1 MCAEVVR
8 IPKASGDYP
17 VALQKYLADHA
28 PGAIWAQ
35 GSPRL
40 LQEKPLALLCS
51 VKCPGNLILKTYDLA
66 RSLRDA
72 GIPVISGFHSP
83 MEKECLDLLLRG
95 KQPVIA
101 CAARRLTSSRLLTKF
116 ATPLKQGRLLF
127 LSPFGPK
134 VRRATAKTAVARNEL
149 VAALADRV
157 FVPYAGG
164 ASKTEALCRK
174 VLEWGKPLLTFDGS
188 ENHSLIA
195 LGATP
200 CGSATLVAQGIC
212 TKQRRKGR
220 GIKCED
226 VLWE

>member
-1 MCAEVVR
+1 MRMCPEVVR
-8 IPKASGDYP
+8 IPRASSEYP
-17 VALQKYLADHA
+17 VGLRERLGDRA

-35 GSPRL
+35 GCRGL
-40 LQEKPLALLCS
+40 LQEKPVALLCS

-72 GIPVISGFHSP
+72 GVTVISGFHSP

-95 KQPVIA
+95 KQPVIV
-101 CAARRLTSSRLLTKF
+101 CVARRLTLSRLLTKF
-116 ATPLKQGRLLF
+116 AISLKDGRLLL

-134 VRRATAKTAVARNEL
+134 VRRATAETAVARNEV

-157 FVPYAGG
+157 FVPYASG

-174 VLEWGKPLLTFDGS
+174 VLEWGKPLLTFDS
-188 ENHSLIA
+188 SDNNSLIA

-200 CGSATLVAQGIC
+200 CGNDCSQ
-212 TKQRRKGR
+212 
-220 GIKCED
+220 
-226 VLWE
+226 VLKS

>member
-1 MCAEVVR
+1 MTAVGAEVVR

-17 VALQKYLADHA
+17 VALQKYLADRA

-35 GSPRL
+35 GSPGL
-40 LQEKPLALLCS
+40 LQEKPVALLCS

-72 GIPVISGFHSP
+72 GTPVISGFHSP

-116 ATPLKQGRLLF
+116 AIPLKEGRLLF

-134 VRRATAKTAVARNEL
+134 TRRATTETAVSRNEL

-157 FVPYAGG
+157 FVPYASG

-174 VLEWGKPLLTFDGS
+174 VLEWGKLLLTFDS
-188 ENHSLIA
+188 KETQLLIA
-195 LGATP
+195 LGALPCDSSVLLTHRYVRTSETVEITP
-200 CGSATLVAQGIC
+200 SS
-212 TKQRRKGR
+212 
-220 GIKCED
+220 
-226 VLWE
+226 